1 MTQTNPALALPPERP
16 APGSAG
22 PLDFEA
28 VYAECFDMV
37 WRYVSFR
44 VPRAM
49 QDDVVQEIF
58 LVVHQRLS
66 SFEGRSSVRAWV
78 AGVARNVVRDQL
90 GRVANR
96 SLGAPLVSEPAT
108 HDDPGGAI
116 DRKRAADLVEEALGV
131 IKLFEQLSIL
141 QDPVGA
147 TGFLAQQT
155 QMRLQDVQQ
164 AQRAGG
170 KRVEFVDVGMA
181 PLAIQK
187 QSDLKMHVPACEV
200 CSCDCS
206 CSLARTAQDHVF
218 HPTVQALV
226 TTVSI

>member
-16 APGSAG
+16 APGSAR

-49 QDDVVQEIF
+49 QDDVVQEVF

-116 DRKRAADLVEEALGV
+116 DRKRAADLVEEALG
-131 IKLFEQLSIL
+131 KMSDEQRDAFLLLEVEELSSREAAEVLGVNDSTLRSRLRAAREVLTAAI
-141 QDPVGA
+141 GRFRAREGRA
-147 TGFLAQQT
+147 TG
-155 QMRLQDVQQ
+155 
-164 AQRAGG
+164 QRGG
-170 KRVEFVDVGMA
+170 GHD
-181 PLAIQK
+181 
-187 QSDLKMHVPACEV
+187 
-200 CSCDCS
+200 
-206 CSLARTAQDHVF
+206 
-218 HPTVQALV
+218 
-226 TTVSI
+226 

>member
-16 APGSAG
+16 GADG

-28 VYAECFDMV
+28 VYTECFDMV

-66 SFEGRSSVRAWV
+66 RFEGRSSIRAWV

-96 SLGAPLVSEPAT
+96 SLGGPLVMEPAT
-108 HDDPGGAI
+108 NDDPGSAI
-116 DRKRAADLVEEALGV
+116 DRKRAADLVEEALG
-131 IKLFEQLSIL
+131 KMSDEQRDAFLLLEVEELSSREAAEVL
-141 QDPVGA
+141 GVNDS
-147 TGFLAQQT
+147 TLRS
-155 QMRLQDVQQ
+155 RLRAAREVLT
-164 AQRAGG
+164 AAIGRFRAREGRVSGQRGG
-170 KRVEFVDVGMA
+170 GHD
-181 PLAIQK
+181 
-187 QSDLKMHVPACEV
+187 
-200 CSCDCS
+200 
-206 CSLARTAQDHVF
+206 
-218 HPTVQALV
+218 
-226 TTVSI
+226 